1 MKVAVT
7 YRLPIGP
14 IQASLAIAAKAKGF
28 DVLEMPKGKEGICPG
43 GKSWDDY
50 DTLVYFMNGAPT
62 FKTSAKVL
70 WWMCDLRDPKPITSG
85 TTASEM
91 FVCNQLFKDAYAEHF
106 GVPAYYLPQCGN
118 DAPITDG
125 RKFTENI
132 LFLGMARFFGRNF
145 AAANPSDSDE
155 LKALIGAREFH
166 GNRSPIIEEI
176 RKEHP
181 VKIINRE
188 GLTKD
193 QKYLYSMSPVSLSIS
208 LPVQGYTSNR
218 LYNILSSNGFA
229 LVNWFPGIEN
239 LFENKKHLV
248 WFKTPQEAR
257 ELSSYYLAR
266 PEEAAR
272 IRNWGTKLYRSRDTA
287 AHRLD
292 YMLGDE
298 K

>member
-1 MKVAVT
+1 VKVAVA

-28 DVLEMPKGKEGICPG
+28 DVLEMPKGKEGIAPG

-50 DTLVYFMNGAPT
+50 DVIVYFMNTPPT
-62 FKTSAKVL
+62 FQTSAKIL
-70 WWMCDLRDPKPITSG
+70 WWMCDLRDPKIITSG

-91 FVCNQLFKDAYAEHF
+91 FVCNQLFTDAYAEHF
-106 GVPAYYLPQCGN
+106 GKPAYYLPQCGN
-118 DAPITDG
+118 DADVKNG
-125 RKFTENI
+125 RKFDEDI
-132 LFLGMARFFGRNF
+132 LFLGIVRPGSAFE
-145 AAANPSDSDE
+145 ASNPTDTDK
-155 LKALIGAREFH
+155 LKALISAREFH

-193 QKYLYSMSPVSLSIS
+193 QKYLYAMSPVSLSIS
-208 LPVQGYTSNR
+208 LPAKGYTSNR

-229 LVNWFPGIEN
+229 LVNWFPGIEK

-257 ELSSYYLAR
+257 ELASYYLEN
-266 PEEAAR
+266 PGEVAR
-272 IRNWGTKLYRSRDTA
+272 IRNWGTELYRSRDTA

-292 YMLGDE
+292 YMLGD
-298 K
+298 KT